1 MADESKIPESEKPGV
16 SPNGRR
22 EIPRGPRGLRPI
34 LLVSILMAMVL
45 FVFNY
50 VSNAGRIVRSISYQE
65 FRSSYWDHSAGKY
78 KGIARAEVYES
89 ELIADL
95 TDELPIVEPFPA
107 KKEDAAKQSPEAK
120 PADEKK
126 TEEPPKTES
135 SDAKPEPEKSEAA
148 KSEPAKEKAKTVL
161 PVARKQSVRVSIP
174 TSVIGDRIFFDQL
187 ATIPELRYVP
197 TSGLWPMLLLQ
208 ILPIIVLGVLFYF
221 LLIRPLRGQGGPG
234 GVLSFGRSR
243 PRLISKEMTKVRFD
257 DVAGAE
263 EAKEEVAEVI
273 EFLKNPEKFQ
283 HIGGRIPR
291 GLLFVGPPG
300 TGKTLLAKAIAG
312 EADVPFYSISG
323 SDFVEM
329 FVGVGASR
337 VRDLFRQAKENTPCI
352 IFLDEVDAVGR
363 RRGSGMGGGHDERE
377 QTLNAILVEMDGF
390 DTNDQVI
397 VIAATNRPD
406 VLDPALLRP
415 GRFDREIV
423 INLPDLKGRM
433 EILRVHARSV
443 KMSPDVDLERV
454 ARGTPMFSGAEL
466 ASLINEAAIHAT
478 MAGKKWI
485 EQEDLE
491 EARDKVRFGR
501 EKRSQ
506 IMDEH
511 DRKVTAYHEAGH
523 AIITR
528 LCPDVEPLH
537 KVTIIPRGMAL
548 GATMMLPEKDRYTMT
563 RRHLL
568 GEIQVLFGGRI
579 AEQIFFDDIST
590 GASNDIERAT
600 DIARRMVCD
609 FGMSDALGPIR
620 YTSKEQHLY
629 LGGEMHSPREFS
641 EATAEQ
647 IDIAVRKIIDECYAE
662 AEQIVRNNTEDLVL
676 LAEALLKHETLS
688 AEEVTKIFSARSV
701 DAVIKAVRNGRHSS
715 KTPAGPENSAPAAGA
730 VDPAV

>member
-1 MADESKIPESEKPGV
+1 MGRMPDEMNQSETDKA
-16 SPNGRR
+16 SGRDAAR
-22 EIPRGPRGLRPI
+22 RDMPRGPRGLRPV
-34 LLVSILMAMVL
+34 LLGLIVLAMLL
-45 FVFNY
+45 FLIQY
-50 VSNAGRIVRSISYQE
+50 VTNAGRSVKKINFTE
-65 FRSSYWDHSAGKY
+65 FKETYWDSAQQKY
-78 KGIARAEVYES
+78 KGLSAARIYDDEI
-89 ELIADL
+89 IADL
-95 TDELPIVEPFPA
+95 ADPPSPTADAKDADPA
-107 KKEDAAKQSPEAK
+107 APANSESPVTTEK
-120 PADEKK
+120 PADAGEASNEKPAG
-126 TEEPPKTES
+126 EEPPARTT
-135 SDAKPEPEKSEAA
+135 DDYFGFGPVRKSIRVHVPQGVIYDRQFF
-148 KSEPAKEKAKTVL
+148 SE
-161 PVARKQSVRVSIP
+161 
-174 TSVIGDRIFFDQL
+174 L
-187 ATIPELRYVP
+187 ATIPKMDYIP
-197 TSGLWPMLLLQ
+197 SSNIWILLITQ
-208 ILPIIVLGVLFYF
+208 ILPFLLLLAVFYF
-221 LLIRPLRGQGGPG
+221 FFWRPLRSQGGPG
-234 GVLSFGRSR
+234 GVLNFGRSR
-243 PRLISKEMTKVRFD
+243 PRLISKEMTKVRFE

-283 HIGGRIPR
+283 QIGGRIPR

-363 RRGSGMGGGHDERE
+363 RRGSGLGGGHDERE

-423 INLPDLKGRM
+423 INLPDLKGRF
-433 EILRVHARSV
+433 EILKVHSRGV
-443 KMSPDVDLERV
+443 KMSDQVDLERI

-466 ASLINEAAIHAT
+466 ASLINEAAIGAT
-478 MAGKKWI
+478 MAGKKFI

-506 IMDEH
+506 VLDEH

-523 AIITR
+523 AIVTR
-528 LCPDVEPLH
+528 LCPEVEPLH

-563 RRHLL
+563 RKHLL
-568 GEIQVLFGGRI
+568 GEIKVFFGGRI
-579 AEQIFFDDIST
+579 AEEIFFDDIST

-600 DIARRMVCD
+600 EIARRMVCD
-609 FGMSDALGPIR
+609 FGMSPELGPIR
-620 YTSKEQHLY
+620 YASKEQHVF
-629 LGGEMHSPREFS
+629 LGGEIHNPREFS
-641 EATAEQ
+641 EATAEE
-647 IDIAVRKIIDECYAE
+647 IDKAVRRIISQCYADS
-662 AEQIVRNNTEDLVL
+662 EQLIRDNRDDLVL
-676 LAEALLKHETLS
+676 IAEALLKHETLT
-688 AEEVTKIFSARSV
+688 AEEVNTILSARSV
-701 DAVIKAVRNGRHSS
+701 DAVTKAVRNGRH
-715 KTPAGPENSAPAAGA
+715 AAGSNGTTESKKEDSSTKPESA
-730 VDPAV
+730 HDA